1 MISFKTTYKI
11 DYQSIKKG
19 LEDKN
24 FSLIELSKIK
34 WNTKKCPFC
43 GKRAKNNLPG
53 GYLLYNQNKELFFYF
68 GSLFNE
74 KSKLVVI
81 NGKEEDSYTLISL
94 GDKCYSEL
102 IKEIGLTSDIMSFF
116 NVLFYKYESET
127 KRIKE
132 NFVASK

>member
-34 WNTKKCPFC
+34 WDTKKCPFC